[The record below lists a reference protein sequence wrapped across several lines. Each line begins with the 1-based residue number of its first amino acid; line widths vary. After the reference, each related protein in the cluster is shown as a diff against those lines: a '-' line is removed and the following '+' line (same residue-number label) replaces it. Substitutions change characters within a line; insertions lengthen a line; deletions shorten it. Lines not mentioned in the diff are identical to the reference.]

1 LVSRE
6 SVRPFTVFISSAQI
20 EFEALRR
27 TLKTRIDN
35 ERFVDE
41 RIMRGILIED
51 ERGPVIAEDIKREID
66 GCSIY
71 LGIFGAQK
79 SDWTIAEYREARTR
93 DLPMLVY
100 QFKRRRGPGRPGRV
114 ERRGRKSDV
123 QIFLDTEVKSQG
135 IRIRGPY
142 RSEEALEE
150 DAMLDL
156 ASEISELVKEAGL
169 VRKTIHRGLSTV
181 R

>member
-1 LVSRE
+1 MVSGNG
-6 SVRPFTVFISSAQI
+6 VRPFTVFISSAQT
-20 EFEALRR
+20 EFQTLRR

-51 ERGPVIAEDIKREID
+51 ERGDVIPEDIKREID

-71 LGIFGAQK
+71 VGVFGRQK
-79 SDWTIAEYREARTR
+79 SDWTIAEYREARAR
-93 DLPMLVY
+93 DLPALVY
-100 QFKRRRGPGRPGRV
+100 QIKRKRGRGRPRAV

-123 QIFLDTEVKSQG
+123 QNFLDEEIKPQG

-150 DAMLDL
+150 AVMLDL
-156 ASEISELVKEAGL
+156 AWQVSDSVKEAAL
-169 VRKTIHRGLSTV
+169 VRKTIHRGLSSM
-181 R
+181 

>member
-1 LVSRE
+1 
-6 SVRPFTVFISSAQI
+6 VRPFTVFISSAQT
-20 EFEALRR
+20 EFQALRR

-35 ERFVDE
+35 EPFLDE

-51 ERGPVIAEDIKREID
+51 ERGAVIAEDIKREID

-71 LGIFGAQK
+71 VGIFGRQN
-79 SDWTIAEYREARTR
+79 SDWTVAEYREARAR

-100 QFKRRRGPGRPGRV
+100 QVKRRRGPGRPRRV
-114 ERRGRKSDV
+114 ERRGRRSDV
-123 QIFLDTEVKSQG
+123 QNFLDAEVKSQG

-150 DAMLDL
+150 AVMLDL
-156 ASEISELVKEAGL
+156 AWQVSELVKEAGL
-169 VRKTIHRGLSTV
+169 VRKTIHRGLSSM
-181 R
+181 